1 MGKLGLLV
9 FFFILC
15 FLSALILVPFFA
27 IADEN
32 ISDLSVTIQNK
43 DIMVSARLIGAF
55 SNTIE
60 EDIKNGIPKDLFY
73 YVLLKRR
80 QNNWI
85 DEELLQV
92 TIKYTIKYDILKKQY
107 IVTSREG
114 TKNSQRV
121 IENYQEMADLITRVN
136 NVKLTETDIFNS
148 NESYYVSVKAEM
160 KATAIPLHL
169 DYFFFFIPFLE
180 LDTPWAD
187 SSIIYPQGKAK

>member
-1 MGKLGLLV
+1 MGKSGLLV
-9 FFFILC
+9 SFFILC
-15 FLSALILVPFFA
+15 FLSSLILIPFSA
-27 IADEN
+27 VADEN

-43 DIMVSARLIGAF
+43 DIMVSARLVGAF

-73 YVLLKRR
+73 YILLKRR
-80 QNNWI
+80 QRNWI

-114 TKNSQRV
+114 TRSSQRV
-121 IENYQEMADLITRVN
+121 FENYQEMVDLITRVN
-136 NVKLTETDIFNS
+136 NVKLTETDILNS
-148 NESYYVSVKAEM
+148 KESYYVSVKAEM

-180 LDTPWAD
+180 LDTTWAD
-187 SSIIYPQGKAK
+187 SSTIYTQGKAR

>member
-9 FFFILC
+9 FFFMLC
-15 FLSALILVPFFA
+15 FLSSLILVPFSA

-73 YVLLKRR
+73 YILLKRR

-114 TKNSQRV
+114 TRSSRRV

-136 NVKLTETDIFNS
+136 NIKLTETDILKS

-187 SSIIYPQGKAK
+187 SSIIYPQGKAR

>member
-1 MGKLGLLV
+1 MGKLGLQV

-15 FLSALILVPFFA
+15 FLSSLILVPFSA

-32 ISDLSVTIQNK
+32 ISDLSVIIQNK
-43 DIMVSARLIGAF
+43 DIMVSARLVGAF

-73 YVLLKRR
+73 YILLKRR

-114 TKNSQRV
+114 TRSSRRV

-136 NVKLTETDIFNS
+136 NVKLTETDILNS

-187 SSIIYPQGKAK
+187 SSIIYPQGKAR

>member
-9 FFFILC
+9 FFFMLC
-15 FLSALILVPFFA
+15 FLSSLILVPFSA
-27 IADEN
+27 NADEN

-43 DIMVSARLIGAF
+43 DIMVSAKLIGAF

-73 YVLLKRR
+73 YILLKRR

-114 TKNSQRV
+114 TRSSRRV

-136 NVKLTETDIFNS
+136 NVKLTETDILNS

-187 SSIIYPQGKAK
+187 SSIIYPQGKAR

>member
-15 FLSALILVPFFA
+15 FLSSLILVPFSA

-32 ISDLSVTIQNK
+32 ISDLSVTIHNK

-55 SNTIE
+55 NNTIE

-73 YVLLKRR
+73 YILLKRR
-80 QNNWI
+80 QSNWI

-114 TKNSQRV
+114 TRSSQRV

-136 NVKLTETDIFNS
+136 NIKLTETDILNS
-148 NESYYVSVKAEM
+148 KESYYVSVKAEM

-187 SSIIYPQGKAK
+187 SSIIYPQGKAR

>member
-1 MGKLGLLV
+1 MGKLGMLV
-9 FFFILC
+9 FFFMLC
-15 FLSALILVPFFA
+15 FLSSLILVPFSA

-43 DIMVSARLIGAF
+43 DIMVSAKLIGAF

-73 YVLLKRR
+73 YILLKRR

-136 NVKLTETDIFNS
+136 NIKLTETDILKS

-187 SSIIYPQGKAK
+187 SSIIYPQGKAR